1 LISIGLAEASPSFYF
16 GNIFIMSYYYIDM
29 NIPLDIDSII
39 NRINRNEDDWK
50 AIYTGV
56 WGFRLE
62 LLKRFEN
69 TSEWNRPYR
78 WGLPAFP
85 KGYHEYTPNQLC
97 SILASKDI
105 EITFE
110 HLIVLFLLFE
120 DLLKKSSEIFCSKR
134 LETFTRKGLKEF
146 FQEEYT
152 KEILSDEQL
161 TELILAKE
169 TRNCYIHNGGK
180 IDKHW
185 IDAYENARGK
195 TNGNIGDDLTQG
207 IENIYSQV
215 ENWHKLI
222 LEITHKIKIKVESK

>member
-1 LISIGLAEASPSFYF
+1 
-16 GNIFIMSYYYIDM
+16 M
-29 NIPLDIDSII
+29 
-39 NRINRNEDDWK
+39 
-50 AIYTGV
+50 
-56 WGFRLE
+56 
-62 LLKRFEN
+62 
-69 TSEWNRPYR
+69 
-78 WGLPAFP
+78 
-85 KGYHEYTPNQLC
+85 
-97 SILASKDI
+97 
-105 EITFE
+105 
-110 HLIVLFLLFE
+110 
-120 DLLKKSSEIFCSKR
+120 
-134 LETFTRKGLKEF
+134 KEF